1 MVNRELARH
10 RTNLARSL
18 NAADESDR
26 EFARLNIVKQRDSV
40 TRGLKAD
47 LHRAERRFTW
57 LEDAF
62 HRLRQGVDPTTII
75 DPDTKAPIKPAAP
88 AAPTSEPE
96 PAPAA
101 AESPPPPT
109 TPRIHK

>member
-1 MVNRELARH
+1 M
-10 RTNLARSL
+10 
-18 NAADESDR
+18 
-26 EFARLNIVKQRDSV
+26 ARLNIVKQRDSV

-47 LHRAERRFTW
+47 LHRAERRFKW

-62 HRLRQGVDPTTII
+62 HRLRQGVDPATII
-75 DPDTKAPIKPAAP
+75 DPDTKAPIKPVAP

-101 AESPPPPT
+101 AETPLPPT
-109 TPRIHK
+109 TPTSPEAQTESPQRPLPKDCPEEDAEML